1 MHRLL
6 TQIRRLENRSGRR
19 AAGIS
24 VAVPPNIDPAR
35 VEEALSEHFDAEVQ
49 ATHDPT
55 AVLCRVT
62 TVEFELHDEITAASA
77 DSQGGVE

>member
-24 VAVPPNIDPAR
+24 VAVPLSIDPEGVA
-35 VEEALSEHFDAEVQ
+35 EALAEHFDAEVQ
-49 ATHDPT
+49 ASHDPS

-62 TVEFELHDEITAASA
+62 TVEFELHDEGAASSA
-77 DSQGGVE
+77 EPQGDAK